1 MAYTFY
7 LFIPEGLYYTI
18 SGYSSGYGKGD
29 STACATLTNVSE
41 STTLS
46 ISFGLASGYTFSRW
60 VINEGGSSVRYA
72 YTQTL
77 SYTNT
82 SGKTPVYVRAEVSIA
97 VSTTYYATLAFNANG
112 GSGAPSSVSGSVTN
126 TTGDT
131 AIALTI
137 PYTIPTRPGYTF
149 LYWQLTLANGTV
161 VYYSPG
167 GTANVQGSASGVT
180 YTLYAVWQESG
191 GGVHIYSGG
200 WRTATPYICVN
211 GTWRKSTPYICVNGT
226 WRKAT

>member
-1 MAYTFY
+1 MAYTLY
-7 LFIPEGLYYTI
+7 LFIPQDLYFSI
-18 SGYSSGYGKGD
+18 SGYTDGYGKGD
-29 STACATLTNVSE
+29 STPCATLTNVSE

-60 VINEGGSSVRYA
+60 VINEGGTVRYA
-72 YTQTL
+72 YTQAL

-82 SGKTPVYVRAEVSIA
+82 AGAAKVYIRAEVSIA
-97 VSTTYYATLAFNANG
+97 VSTTYYATLAFDANG

-131 AIALTI
+131 SVTLTI
-137 PYTIPTRPGYTF
+137 PYDIPTRAGYTF
-149 LYWQLTLANGTV
+149 LYWQLDYIGGSSRYA
-161 VYYSPG
+161 PG
-167 GTANVQGSASGVT
+167 AAAKVQGSTTGTT
-180 YTLYAVWQESG
+180 YTLYAVWQETG

>member
-1 MAYTFY
+1 MAYTLY
-7 LFIPEGLYYTI
+7 LYIPSGLYYSI
-18 SGYSSGYGKGD
+18 SGYSSGYGRGD
-29 STACATLTNVSE
+29 STPCATLTNVAA

-60 VINEGGSSVRYA
+60 VINEGGTVRYS
-72 YTQTL
+72 YTQAL

-82 SGKTPVYVRAEVSIA
+82 SGKSTVYIRAEVTQA
-97 VSTTYYATLAFNANG
+97 VSTTYYATLAFNANSG
-112 GSGAPSSVSGSVTN
+112 AGAPSSVTGSVTN

-131 AIALTI
+131 TVSLTI
-137 PYTIPTRPGYTF
+137 PYTIPTRTGYTF
-149 LYWQLTLANGTV
+149 LYWQLTLSSGSV

-167 GTANVQGSASGVT
+167 GTANVQGSTSGTT

-191 GGVHIYSGG
+191 GGVHLYSGG

-211 GTWRKSTPYICVNGT
+211 GTWQKATPYICVNGT

>member
-97 VSTTYYATLAFNANG
+97 VSTTYYATLAFDANS

-131 AIALTI
+131 AISLTI
-137 PYTIPTRPGYTF
+137 PSTIPTRSGYT
-149 LYWQLTLANGTV
+149 LL
-161 VYYSPG
+161 
-167 GTANVQGSASGVT
+167 
-180 YTLYAVWQESG
+180 
-191 GGVHIYSGG
+191 
-200 WRTATPYICVN
+200 
-211 GTWRKSTPYICVNGT
+211 
-226 WRKAT
+226 